1 MGKFDQG
8 QNLPIEN
15 ETTLRFQSRSLR
27 SNSGSIARRRPL
39 NATSSRGDG
48 KATLHSLDR
57 SKSDRKFATS
67 DLPQRSWNRLIPL
80 PFQINF
86 RKPRSERRLPIQS
99 PLELV
104 KEATLGRPQRRER
117 RRLDVM
123 SFEDRPFS
131 GRQRQRSSR
140 PSLVAPLP
148 AAYSSST
155 AQSTPRPATV
165 PVRPRTRSGLALLY
179 GTRLLILGVGIGVIA
194 GTFLS
199 MGDPASHST
208 AGAQTEKSE
217 RVATAPSPPAL
228 PALELSQEMLP
239 LKNQI
244 ASAIAPLTQLT
255 PGVMVVDLDTH
266 AFLDINASTAFASA
280 STIKFPVLVAF
291 FQDVDAGKIR
301 LNEMLT
307 MRQDLIATESGE
319 LQYQPVGSQF
329 SALEVIT
336 KMITVSDNTATN
348 MIIDRLGGKDVLNQR
363 FQAWGLA
370 NTAIRNPLPDLNGTN
385 TSSPKDMVTLM
396 NLVSSGQMVSLRS
409 QERMMDIMRRVITDT
424 LLPRGLGEGATI
436 AHKTGD
442 IGTMVGDTGIVDMPT
457 GKRYLITVMVKRP
470 FNDGHAQELI
480 RQISTLTYQY
490 LDRASKQSPA
500 SPTLTQETPTQGN
513 QNPAASPAPDNQTT
527 SPGNSQGATITR
539 FKVAQP

>member
-15 ETTLRFQSRSLR
+15 DTALRFQSRSLR
-27 SNSGSIARRRPL
+27 SSPGSITRRPL

-57 SKSDRKFATS
+57 SKSDRKFTTS
-67 DLPQRSWNRLIPL
+67 DLPQRQWNRLISL

-86 RKPRSERRLPIQS
+86 RKSRSERRPPLQA
-99 PLELV
+99 PLESV
-104 KEATLGRPQRRER
+104 REATPGRPQRRER
-117 RRLDVM
+117 RRLGVVP
-123 SFEDRPFS
+123 FEHPFS

-140 PSLVAPLP
+140 PSLVSPLP
-148 AAYSSST
+148 AAHLAPT
-155 AQSTPRPATV
+155 VQSVPRQATV
-165 PVRPRTRSGLALLY
+165 PVRSRTRSGLALLY

-217 RVATAPSPPAL
+217 RVATAPSQPAL
-228 PALELSQEMLP
+228 PTLELSQEMLP
-239 LKNQI
+239 LKTQI
-244 ASAIAPLTQLT
+244 ASAITPLTQLT

-363 FQAWGLA
+363 FQTWGLV

-490 LDRASKQSPA
+490 LDRVSKPSPA
-500 SPTLTQETPTQGN
+500 SPTPTQETPTQGN

-527 SPGNSQGATITR
+527 PPSNSQGATMTR